1 MVREHTKCLDARVLW
16 WPLRFVPEVMSV
28 SSSWPRR
35 PQRTR
40 ALSWDKHSMEYA
52 EGDRE
57 GGNQADRG
65 APGGWERQR
74 GRLAGRSRWQGFEG
88 SVRSWVRRPG
98 APGPTNH
105 VTVQAGL
112 HPLCGG
118 AGESWFP
125 GSALRAG

>member
-52 EGDRE
+52 EGDRQ

-74 GRLAGRSRWQGFEG
+74 G
-88 SVRSWVRRPG
+88 
-98 APGPTNH
+98 APGREEP
-105 VTVQAGL
+105 VARV
-112 HPLCGG
+112 
-118 AGESWFP
+118 
-125 GSALRAG
+125 